1 MSEKLMTPQAIAE
14 ITGFHARTV
23 SEMGKRGEI
32 PGAVLIGKH
41 IRFKARSVHDFLE
54 RGGDLQNRFDHAE
67 PTDSIMPPHNAA
79 AVSGLVLGRDG
90 NQTGQR

>member
-32 PGAVLIGKH
+32 PGAVLIGRH
-41 IRFKARSVHDFLE
+41 VRFNARCVHDFLE
-54 RGGDLQNRFDHAE
+54 RGGDLRHRMETANLGD
-67 PTDSIMPPHNAA
+67 
-79 AVSGLVLGRDG
+79 AVV
-90 NQTGQR
+90 QMK

>member
-41 IRFKARSVHDFLE
+41 VRFKTRSVHDFLE
-54 RGGDLQNRFDHAE
+54 RGGNLRASDAK
-67 PTDSIMPPHNAA
+67 PTDSIMLRHDVVG
-79 AVSGLVLGRDG
+79 VSELV
-90 NQTGQR
+90 

>member
-41 IRFKARSVHDFLE
+41 VRFNPRSVREFLE
-54 RGGDLQNRFDHAE
+54 RGGDLGTRTVQNQPLTVMD
-67 PTDSIMPPHNAA
+67 
-79 AVSGLVLGRDG
+79 
-90 NQTGQR
+90 QRK

>member
-32 PGAVLIGKH
+32 PGAVLIGRH
-41 IRFKARSVHDFLE
+41 VRFDARQVRDFLDH
-54 RGGDLQNRFDHAE
+54 GGDLRNEMEPAE
-67 PTDSIMPPHNAA
+67 GERH
-79 AVSGLVLGRDG
+79 
-90 NQTGQR
+90 